1 MLSAA
6 LLKSQLSIRWTA
18 LIVAVDIFL
27 RQDYYS
33 LLMQDLRMSEGS
45 LIRRDRPDR
54 RNSSER

>member
-1 MLSAA
+1 MLSGA

>member
-18 LIVAVDIFL
+18 LTVAVDIFL
-27 RQDYYS
+27 RPDYYS